1 MAQAAKQLR
10 KNKDLAEL
18 AAQELKDKEE
28 EKNKKRNRSRD
39 RRRKVWL
46 SEDGVDFSPSL
57 FPLSLLSLSL
67 YIIFSFYRP
76 VSFPPLCRI
85 GFGMLNTCTITHTV
99 RGTHSRRVLTSYAQM
114 LIHRLCSFSQTIS
127 CGGCRVVLLVV

>member
-46 SEDGVDFSPSL
+46 FEDGVDFSPSL
-57 FPLSLLSLSL
+57 FLLSLSL
-67 YIIFSFYRP
+67 YIIFSFSGP
-76 VSFPPLCRI
+76 VSFPPLCRN

-99 RGTHSRRVLTSYAQM
+99 TGTAAA
-114 LIHRLCSFSQTIS
+114 C
-127 CGGCRVVLLVV
+127 

>member
-46 SEDGVDFSPSL
+46 TEDGVNFSLP
-57 FPLSLLSLSL
+57 LSLSL
-67 YIIFSFYRP
+67 IS
-76 VSFPPLCRI
+76 
-85 GFGMLNTCTITHTV
+85 
-99 RGTHSRRVLTSYAQM
+99 
-114 LIHRLCSFSQTIS
+114 SFSQPVSLPPLYST
-127 CGGCRVVLLVV
+127 GYT